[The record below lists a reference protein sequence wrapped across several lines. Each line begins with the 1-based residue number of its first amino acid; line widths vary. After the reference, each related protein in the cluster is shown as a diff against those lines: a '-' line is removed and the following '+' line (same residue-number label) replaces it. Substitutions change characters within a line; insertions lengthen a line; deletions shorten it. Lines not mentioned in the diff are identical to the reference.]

1 MSYLQNERRCSPY
14 TLENYFRVI
23 GQFVEFLKAR
33 KKELFHVVPQDVGDF
48 LVYLKTHRQL
58 KRVSQSH
65 RVSVLRSFFR
75 FLRRRG
81 FLEENPCDGVG
92 QFRAEKRLPQFLTQ
106 EEVENILETLRER
119 SVGRPQDFFALRDWV
134 LCELLYASGMR
145 VGEVVRVRPGDVDFT
160 RGVIR
165 VQGKGGKERF
175 VLFNRTTQV
184 ALKLYLAALQARF
197 PQASFVFVNRF
208 GNPLTP
214 RGVRTILDRVA
225 RISGLQGKRLFPHM
239 FRHSF
244 ATHFLSG
251 GGELRIIQ
259 EALGHASLSTTQI
272 YTHLDWDKMKR
283 VYESAH
289 PHAKKARED
298 NR

>member
-1 MSYLQNERRCSPY
+1 M
-14 TLENYFRVI
+14 
-23 GQFVEFLKAR
+23 
-33 KKELFHVVPQDVGDF
+33 GDF

-58 KRVSQSH
+58 KRISQSH
-65 RVSVLRSFFR
+65 RISVLRNFFR

-81 FLEENPCDGVG
+81 FLGENPCDGIG
-92 QFRAEKRLPQFLTQ
+92 QFRVEKRLPQFLTQ
-106 EEVENILETLRER
+106 EEMERVLDALKER
-119 SVGRPQDFFALRDWV
+119 SAKNSWDFLALRDWA

-145 VGEVVRVRPGDVDFT
+145 VGEIVKIRPEDVDFT

-165 VQGKGGKERF
+165 VRGKGDKERF
-175 VLFNRTTQV
+175 VPFNEAAQ
-184 ALKLYLAALQARF
+184 AALRMYLEVLRTKF
-197 PQASFVFVNRF
+197 PWVSFVFVNRF
-208 GNPLTP
+208 GQPLTP
-214 RGVRTILDRVA
+214 RGVRVILDRA
-225 RISGLQGKRLFPHM
+225 AGISGLQEKKLFPHV

-251 GGELRIIQ
+251 GGELRVIQ

-289 PHAKKARED
+289 PHAKRAREGTE
-298 NR
+298 